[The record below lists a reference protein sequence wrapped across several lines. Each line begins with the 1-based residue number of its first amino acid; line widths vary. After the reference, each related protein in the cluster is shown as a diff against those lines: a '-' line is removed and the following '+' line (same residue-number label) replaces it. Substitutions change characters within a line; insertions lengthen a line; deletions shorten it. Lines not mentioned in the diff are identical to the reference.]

1 MIGSQSINKLTMT
14 KNFKPAQ
21 LPERILLGPGP
32 CNVDPRVLH
41 AMSKPITS
49 YKDPAFLN
57 YVEEVSEM
65 LKILFQTNEN
75 TTFAISGTGSAGM
88 EAGINSL
95 LEPSDTII
103 ICNCGFFG
111 ERMAEMAKRIGCKTV
126 VLEGDWGKPFPIE
139 KLESELKKHKQ
150 VKLIAAVQAE
160 TSTGILQDIQPIS
173 KLARSH
179 NAFTMIDSVTSLGG
193 NTLKVDEWNLDYC
206 YSASQKCLACP
217 PGLSPVALS
226 PRARESIKN
235 RNTPPS
241 SWYLDLNLIAGYWD
255 KPHTYHHTI
264 PISLILG
271 LHEALRILL
280 EEGIEVRFERHRQNG
295 EALRNG
301 VEALGLK
308 LLAPNES
315 KLDQVTPIWIPE
327 GIDGD
332 KIQQALLNDY
342 NIEIGTGFGKFAGKI
357 WRIGL
362 MGESSKSEYVLKLLS
377 AFEEILPK
385 EGFEIASG
393 IGVEAASETYLSFK

>member
-1 MIGSQSINKLTMT
+1 MIGSQIINKTIMT
-14 KNFKPAQ
+14 KTYKRAK

-32 CNVDPRVLH
+32 CNVDPRVLQ

-49 YKDPAFLN
+49 YKDPAFLK
-57 YVEEVSEM
+57 YIEEVSEM
-65 LKILFQTNEN
+65 LKILFQTQEN

-88 EAGINSL
+88 EAGITSL
-95 LEPSDTII
+95 LEPTDTII

-126 VLEGDWGKPFPIE
+126 VLQGDWGKPFPVE

-150 VKLIAAVQAE
+150 VKLITAVQAE
-160 TSTGILQDIQPIS
+160 TSTGILQDIEPIS
-173 KLARSH
+173 KLARNH

-193 NTLKVDEWNLDYC
+193 NTLMVDEWNLDYC

-226 PRARESIKN
+226 PRALESIQN
-235 RNTPPS
+235 RKTPPS

-255 KPHTYHHTI
+255 RPHSYHHTV

-280 EEGIEVRFERHRQNG
+280 SEGIDVRFERHRQNG

-308 LLAPNES
+308 LLAPKES

-332 KIQQALLNDY
+332 KVQQILLNHY

-377 AFEEILPK
+377 ALEEILPK
-385 EGFEIASG
+385 EGFEIASH
-393 IGVEAASETYLSFK
+393 IGVEAASKTYLSFG

>member
-1 MIGSQSINKLTMT
+1 MT
-14 KNFKPAQ
+14 KTYKRAK

-32 CNVDPRVLH
+32 CNVDPRVLQ

-49 YKDPAFLN
+49 YKDPAFLK
-57 YVEEVSEM
+57 YIEEVSEM
-65 LKILFQTNEN
+65 LKILFQTQEN

-88 EAGINSL
+88 EAGITSL
-95 LEPSDTII
+95 LEPTDTII

-111 ERMAEMAKRIGCKTV
+111 ERMAEMARRIGCKTV
-126 VLEGDWGKPFPIE
+126 VLQGDWGKPFPVE

-160 TSTGILQDIQPIS
+160 TSTGILQNVEPIS
-173 KLARSH
+173 KLARNH

-193 NTLKVDEWNLDYC
+193 NTLMVDEWNLDYC

-226 PRARESIKN
+226 PRARESIQN
-235 RNTPPS
+235 RKTPPS

-255 KPHTYHHTI
+255 RPHSYHHTV

-280 EEGIEVRFERHRQNG
+280 SEGIDVRFERHRQNG

-308 LLAPNES
+308 LLAPKES

-332 KIQQALLNDY
+332 KVQQILLNNY

-377 AFEEILPK
+377 ALEEILPK
-385 EGFEIASG
+385 EGFEIASH
-393 IGVEAASETYLSFK
+393 IGVEAASKTYLSFD

>member
-1 MIGSQSINKLTMT
+1 MNKIYGFA
-14 KNFKPAQ
+14 K

-32 CNVDPRVLH
+32 CNVDPRVLD
-41 AMSKPITS
+41 AMSQPITS
-49 YKDPAFLN
+49 YKDPAFLK

-65 LKILFQTNEN
+65 LKILFQTKEY

-88 EAGINSL
+88 EAGITSL
-95 LEPSDTII
+95 LEPTDTII

-111 ERMAEMAKRIGCKTV
+111 ERMAEMARRISCNTV
-126 VLEGDWGKPFPIE
+126 VLNGDWGKPFPIE
-139 KLESELKKHKQ
+139 KLESELKRHKQ
-150 VKLIAAVQAE
+150 VKLVAAVQAE
-160 TSTGILQDIQPIS
+160 TSTGILQDIEPLA
-173 KLARSH
+173 KLARDH
-179 NAFTMIDSVTSLGG
+179 NAFSMIDSVTSLGG
-193 NTLKVDEWNLDYC
+193 NTLLVDKWNLDYC

-226 PRARESIKN
+226 PRALESIQN
-235 RNTPPS
+235 RETPPS

-255 KPHTYHHTI
+255 RPHTYHHTI

-280 EEGIEVRFERHRQNG
+280 LEGIETRFERHRKNG

-301 VEALGLK
+301 VNALGLK
-308 LLAPNES
+308 LLAPPENR
-315 KLDQVTPIWIPE
+315 LDQITPIWIPA
-327 GIDGD
+327 GIDGN
-332 KIQQALLNDY
+332 KVQQILLNDY
-342 NIEIGTGFGKFAGKI
+342 NIEIGAGFGQFEGKI

-393 IGVEAASETYLSFK
+393 IGVEAAAETYLSFD